1 MFPDSFPNYKWT
13 FLSVWKC
20 VCFACIKRPGISR
33 RHVLMFLFL
42 ITSVWYLWVLLI
54 FFKKRN
60 WRLLLW
66 LLVPLPSAPSPCILY
81 LQGLPTMPL
90 IFPPRLAFP
99 SASPLC
105 WKLLPPLNLLITNS
119 VLTVLIPLFTLNA
132 AAPSIG
138 ATCSS
143 ELALLES
150 VNRWRISLAHAHPS
164 SSALLDCKADKA
176 ALSVSNRSSQAWTS
190 SSVLRHNE
198 ETFPRTQLSSPS
210 YMDKRQQSTLP
221 RIHQK
226 SNFFSTSKT
235 LLSQLYGLETFH
247 STWDPSRKEFLLEI
261 TTARQVRSSTQRA
274 ELSQRSEPEVS
285 ITRDFV
291 RVTDPHLSITTR
303 VFECVLSHQCAWC
316 LGCRI

>member
-1 MFPDSFPNYKWT
+1 M
-13 FLSVWKC
+13 
-20 VCFACIKRPGISR
+20 
-33 RHVLMFLFL
+33 
-42 ITSVWYLWVLLI
+42 
-54 FFKKRN
+54 
-60 WRLLLW
+60 LW
-66 LLVPLPSAPSPCILY
+66 LLVPLPSAPSPCVLY
-81 LQGLPTMPL
+81 LQRLPTMPL

-105 WKLLPPLNLLITNS
+105 WKLLPPLNLLITSS

-132 AAPSIG
+132 AAPSIR

-150 VNRWRISLAHAHPS
+150 VNRWKISLAHDHPS
-164 SSALLDCKADKA
+164 SSALLDCKADKP

-198 ETFPRTQLSSPS
+198 ETFPRTQLFSPS
-210 YMDKRQQSTLP
+210 YMDRRQQSPLP

-226 SNFFSTSKT
+226 KNFFSTSKT
-235 LLSQLYGLETFH
+235 LLSQLYGLETFQ

-261 TTARQVRSSTQRA
+261 TIARWVRSSTQRA
-274 ELSQRSEPEVS
+274 ELFQISGPEVS
-285 ITRDFV
+285 ITRDFA